1 MFLDTSQQPNAFK
14 PSIIVGAVAF
24 EEVFFERTINHTI
37 TWTNDD
43 LQPQT
48 PTSGQN
54 AQANGRFDFCILA
67 PAATF
72 EHTFTEAGKYPYF
85 CILYPNIVGTVSVI
99 S

>member
-14 PSIIVGAVAF
+14 PSIIVSAVAF
-24 EEVFFERTINHTI
+24 EEVFSERIINHTI

-43 LQPQT
+43 SQPQT

-72 EHTFTEAGKYPYF
+72 EHTFTEAGKYPSSAY
-85 CILYPNIVGTVSVI
+85 CIQTLLEQSA
-99 S
+99 

>member
-24 EEVFFERTINHTI
+24 GEVFFERTINHTI

-43 LQPQT
+43 SQPQT
-48 PTSGQN
+48 PLHPVKMHRPMAGLTP
-54 AQANGRFDFCILA
+54 CILA
-67 PAATF
+67 PATTF

-85 CILYPNIVGTVSVI
+85 CIYCIQTLLEQSA
-99 S
+99 